1 MLPLVD
7 MHVHLLAGMDDG
19 PRTPDDAIEMCRLM
33 SAEGVRLSVALAH
46 QNERWSDVT
55 AERIRAAVAQLSAA
69 LTAAGVEL
77 EVFPCGEVMAR
88 IDLAVA
94 WRGGT
99 LMSVADRG
107 AFMLLEMPH
116 DLYVDL
122 RRTVEELR
130 AVGIRPILAHPER
143 TPELLHDPGKIETLV
158 GQGCLVQ
165 VSSGSITEPP
175 DARSE
180 KALRDW
186 IKRGVVHLLGS
197 DGHSPRKR
205 RPLLAAAYRQ
215 IEEWAGRSVAHR
227 RCPRRP
233 VPGRSWPRT
242 GVPPAA
248 MAAA

>member
-1 MLPLVD
+1 

-116 DLYVDL
+116 D
-122 RRTVEELR
+122 
-130 AVGIRPILAHPER
+130 
-143 TPELLHDPGKIETLV
+143 
-158 GQGCLVQ
+158 
-165 VSSGSITEPP
+165 
-175 DARSE
+175 
-180 KALRDW
+180 
-186 IKRGVVHLLGS
+186 
-197 DGHSPRKR
+197 
-205 RPLLAAAYRQ
+205 
-215 IEEWAGRSVAHR
+215 
-227 RCPRRP
+227 
-233 VPGRSWPRT
+233 
-242 GVPPAA
+242 
-248 MAAA
+248 